1 MATNEDFTFPIFTD
15 PISCGIDSP
24 PLWCLSPE
32 PDPCHEETS
41 KASSTEGEESGPEEE
56 SYKDCFPTEPSKYLA
71 PRKSLSSIEE
81 LGAAAISKLVRRKGS
96 RNDDREE
103 KMDMLWEDFNT
114 EERLTRSQ
122 SVSRLDSETV
132 SMGCVEALRMSKPST
147 AIFSPR
153 KPGLVV
159 FMKVMKRFFLLHNS
173 HRPVN
178 KHHVSYRPSVKD
190 YRSHKSIKK
199 IGSW

>member
-24 PLWCLSPE
+24 PLWCLSPDA
-32 PDPCHEETS
+32 DPCHEETS
-41 KASSTEGEESGPEEE
+41 KESSTEGEESGPEEE
-56 SYKDCFPTEPSKYLA
+56 SYKDCFPTEPSKYLT

-81 LGAAAISKLVRRKGS
+81 LGAAAISKLVRRNGS

-132 SMGCVEALRMSKPST
+132 SMGLC
-147 AIFSPR
+147 
-153 KPGLVV
+153 
-159 FMKVMKRFFLLHNS
+159 
-173 HRPVN
+173 
-178 KHHVSYRPSVKD
+178 
-190 YRSHKSIKK
+190 RSFKNVQT
-199 IGSW
+199 